1 MKNFLKIGFTG
12 ILICLLAFPVQASGN
27 SDFTDGKEQ
36 KSLEVFPNPVI
47 GNEFTIISDMEIN
60 EVHIINILG
69 QQVFEKQYIG
79 ETKIN
84 IELEIKEK
92 GIYLVQVKTF
102 DGRVTTKRI
111 LFK

>member
-1 MKNFLKIGFTG
+1 MKNFYKIWMISVVAF
-12 ILICLLAFPVQASGN
+12 LLAIPAAVNGD
-27 SDFTDGKEQ
+27 SDFTNIPNPVT
-36 KSLEVFPNPVI
+36 LEVFPNPVT
-47 GNEFTIISDMEIN
+47 GNDFTLSSNAEIA
-60 EVHIINILG
+60 EVIIINILG
-69 QQVFEKQYIG
+69 QQVFEKQLLG

-92 GIYLVQVKTF
+92 GIYLVQVKTY